1 MARLIDADA
10 ITKNTIV
17 DFVGENG
24 GFISHGDVLWL
35 ISKQPTIEADP
46 VKHGKWIDRMC
57 RDWRCSE
64 CGGEICKFRHVDG
77 YTRDDKPKYCPDC
90 GARMDGE

>member
-35 ISKQPTIEADP
+35 ISKQPTIEAEP
-46 VKHGKWIDRMC
+46 VKHGKWEEFDCEYGGIPTKGYV
-57 RDWRCSE
+57 CSE
-64 CGGEICKFRHVDG
+64 CGRTEANKE
-77 YTRDDKPKYCPDC
+77 PYCHC